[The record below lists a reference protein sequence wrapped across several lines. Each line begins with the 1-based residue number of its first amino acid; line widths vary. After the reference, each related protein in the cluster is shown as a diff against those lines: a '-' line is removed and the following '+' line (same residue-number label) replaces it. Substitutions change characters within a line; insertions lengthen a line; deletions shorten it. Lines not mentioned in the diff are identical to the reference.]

1 MTFLSS
7 HQLHITPLSPV
18 HIGCNETYDPTNY
31 VIEGD
36 AFYEFNTENAISG
49 LSEMERKKLLQIVS
63 GHSNEKMLKQVQ
75 SFFYEH
81 RQALIAQA
89 EHYFPVGKGVTDLYE
104 KRIGKAAQIERG
116 GKEVLN
122 KLGIERSSY
131 NLLDRK
137 PMFPGS
143 SIKGAIRTAMLN
155 QVNAGARKQHHE
167 RNRELQQRLFD
178 YSMRDLHKDPMR
190 LVSIGDAHW
199 RATDNTP
206 GSEIRF
212 AVNRKRRLKE
222 GERLKQSMAEEK
234 GLYQI
239 LECVSAMQPRSLATT
254 LNLHHPDAAKGR
266 QAKLPNAE
274 FQWSIHDIAQ
284 ACNDFYQKLFQLET
298 EKMRKMGY
306 LDAPWLEVIQHI
318 FSPEMLHKL
327 DNNEAFI
334 LRVGRHSGA
343 EAVTLDGARK
353 GSIKIMDGK
362 KGKDHYQDAPTTWWL
377 AAPATDSQSDT
388 LPFGWL
394 LVEINSDMSK
404 PLPAHQAMARYTAER
419 KTWFERQ
426 QKSKQ
431 QRLEQFIKKQAE
443 EKQRQQAAEEKKQRE
458 AEQARL
464 QAEKEKAQ
472 QAHRQAQLAQMHP
485 VERQIAEYT
494 VTLDAIKALENNQW
508 QGEELKQAAEF
519 IKTRMGHEK
528 IWRETSKAKKPEK
541 DKAYQR
547 TLIVMKYLK

>member
-1 MTFLSS
+1 
-7 HQLHITPLSPV
+7 
-18 HIGCNETYDPTNY
+18 
-31 VIEGD
+31 
-36 AFYEFNTENAISG
+36 
-49 LSEMERKKLLQIVS
+49 
-63 GHSNEKMLKQVQ
+63 
-75 SFFYEH
+75 
-81 RQALIAQA
+81 
-89 EHYFPVGKGVTDLYE
+89 
-104 KRIGKAAQIERG
+104 
-116 GKEVLN
+116 
-122 KLGIERSSY
+122 
-131 NLLDRK
+131 
-137 PMFPGS
+137 
-143 SIKGAIRTAMLN
+143 
-155 QVNAGARKQHHE
+155 
-167 RNRELQQRLFD
+167 
-178 YSMRDLHKDPMR
+178 
-190 LVSIGDAHW
+190 
-199 RATDNTP
+199 
-206 GSEIRF
+206 
-212 AVNRKRRLKE
+212 
-222 GERLKQSMAEEK
+222 MAEEK

-266 QAKLPNAE
+266 QAKLPKAE
-274 FQWSIHDIAQ
+274 LQWSIHDIAQ
-284 ACNDFYQKLFQLET
+284 ACNDFYQKQFQLET

-306 LDAPWLEVIQHI
+306 LDAQWLEVIQHI
-318 FSPEMLHKL
+318 FSPEMLRKL

-343 EAVTLDGARK
+343 EALTLNEVC
-353 GSIKIMDGK
+353 SIEIMAQELKHNELEIFK
-362 KGKDHYQDAPTTWWL
+362 KAKRNRSMQGERVLDITEEQQLFLPDELRNVRLRGRRLVSNKNAPTTWWL

-394 LVEINSDMSK
+394 LVEIDTDMSK
-404 PLPAHQAMARYTAER
+404 PLPAQQAMARYTAER

-443 EKQRQQAAEEKKQRE
+443 EKQKQQAAEEKKQRE